1 MPGVEE
7 VEENKS
13 LDVGAAPFSPFLPA
27 AGIAA
32 GTGEDADA
40 EQQRKRERRGAG
52 WDVGVGAE
60 HKQERL
66 PVQKWCKFVLVVHS
80 PGIIFRRRGK
90 KQGRTVDKPY
100 L

>member
-13 LDVGAAPFSPFLPA
+13 LDVGAAPSSPFLPA

-32 GTGEDADA
+32 GTEEDADA

-52 WDVGVGAE
+52 WDVGVRAE
-60 HKQERL
+60 RKRERL
-66 PVQKWCKFVLVVHS
+66 TVKKWCFLFKRCFLFIFKRCFLV
-80 PGIIFRRRGK
+80 
-90 KQGRTVDKPY
+90 
-100 L
+100 

>member
-32 GTGEDADA
+32 GTEEDADA

-52 WDVGVGAE
+52 WDVGVRAE
-60 HKQERL
+60 RKQERFGTKMVFAYISGL
-66 PVQKWCKFVLVVHS
+66 FE
-80 PGIIFRRRGK
+80 
-90 KQGRTVDKPY
+90 
-100 L
+100 